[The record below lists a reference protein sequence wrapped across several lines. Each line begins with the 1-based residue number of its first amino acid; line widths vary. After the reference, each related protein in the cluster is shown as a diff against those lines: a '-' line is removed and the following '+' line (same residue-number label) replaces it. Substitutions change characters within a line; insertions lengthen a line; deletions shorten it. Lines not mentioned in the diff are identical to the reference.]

1 MTDFPAFEHDEDND
15 RWVSVHHPFTKPI
28 DEHIQWLGTDKMGD
42 VLSDAYD
49 IVCNGYEIGGGSIRI
64 HNSEV
69 QAQVFK
75 ALGLSEEEA
84 KNKFG
89 FLIDALQ
96 YGAPPHGGLAM
107 GFDRWTMLLSGTEIF
122 VTSSLFQKRQRLKT

>member
-1 MTDFPAFEHDEDND
+1 M
-15 RWVSVHHPFTKPI
+15 
-28 DEHIQWLGTDKMGD
+28 
-42 VLSDAYD
+42 
-49 IVCNGYEIGGGSIRI
+49 
-64 HNSEV
+64 

-107 GFDRWTMLLSGTEIF
+107 GFDRWTMLLSGTENIRDVIAF
-122 VTSSLFQKRQRLKT
+122 RKQQRLKI